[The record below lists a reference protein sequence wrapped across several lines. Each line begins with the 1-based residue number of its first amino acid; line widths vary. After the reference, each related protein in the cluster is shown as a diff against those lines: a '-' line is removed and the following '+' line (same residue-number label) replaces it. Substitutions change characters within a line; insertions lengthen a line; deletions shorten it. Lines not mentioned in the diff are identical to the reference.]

1 MPSFFSKKSLKRG
14 GRAVATGGLSE
25 IDVDGITGAGA
36 VGDAAKEGAKIM
48 TAAGQQAIKG
58 LRRDLDPF
66 RRILSRDQIKANS
79 MLATDAGTQM
89 NFLQNNPLFNSL
101 MEKSQNQI
109 FGTQAAF
116 GKLGSGGTQ
125 DALQESFLTG
135 GNQLIDQQL
144 GRVNPLLNIG
154 SSAAQTTATS
164 TADILTAIANAQAAG
179 KMGAANASAQGNSA
193 LIGGLSTGAAAIS
206 DMRLKTD
213 INYEGKHGD
222 FDVIS
227 WRWNDAG
234 NAIGL
239 NGYGRGHSAQQVQ
252 SLRPDLVIE
261 VDGIKMINYATDDTV
276 RPELWH

>member
-1 MPSFFSKKSLKRG
+1 MPYFDKKKLKRG
-14 GRAVATGGLSE
+14 GTALVTGSSE
-25 IDVDGITGAGA
+25 IDIDGITGAGG
-36 VGDAAKEGAKIM
+36 VGDAAKEGAQIM

-58 LRRDLDPF
+58 LRRDLNPF
-66 RRILSRDQIKANS
+66 RKILSNDQIQANS

-101 MEKSQNQI
+101 MERSRNQI
-109 FGTQAAF
+109 FSNKSAF

-154 SSAAQTTATS
+154 SNAAQTTATS
-164 TADILTAIANAQAAG
+164 TADILTSIANAQAAG
-179 KMGAANASAQGNSA
+179 QIAAANASAQGRSD
-193 LIGGLSTGAAAIS
+193 LIGGASTIGSAALS